1 MLVSHEPYRT
11 YACGGI
17 QILSSYPG
25 PRRYASTKPSMKQP
39 SEKRPGQVCSI
50 TSELRIADKTL
61 SNTEAD
67 ALACPGFS
75 APHWKRLETSS
86 VQERTNG
93 ETRRRSR
100 AVQAFPSVKSLER
113 LVGAVMCEQDEI
125 WADSRHF
132 SEEKMS
138 ELYGERETPRQ
149 PDAEEREGLGMMARK
164 AIEASLEPADR
175 META

>member
-1 MLVSHEPYRT
+1 M
-11 YACGGI
+11 
-17 QILSSYPG
+17 
-25 PRRYASTKPSMKQP
+25 
-39 SEKRPGQVCSI
+39 
-50 TSELRIADKTL
+50 
-61 SNTEAD
+61 
-67 ALACPGFS
+67 
-75 APHWKRLETSS
+75 
-86 VQERTNG
+86 
-93 ETRRRSR
+93 
-100 AVQAFPSVKSLER
+100 QAFPSVKSLER

-175 META
+175 MEAA